1 MEKKIMVE
9 VWTPEETKR
18 QIIKGINYMTY
29 WSYSIMNASSNK
41 LNAVKNADYVYD
53 SGMKEVLDDVLNMDL
68 SSEKVRYALQT
79 GLQCTGGVTLIMG
92 PGGSGKSLIYKAI
105 AHCVP
110 RTLCLA
116 PTGVAAY
123 NLSAQGWGEMP
134 YTVPPM
140 TIHSGL
146 NMPAHDYF
154 FTNEIKSMK
163 KKLSGGAWKSAVSG
177 GKKNIDKCRYRL
189 ILIDEIS
196 MVPPNLLDVL
206 IAAAGE
212 LEIPMILFGDPMQL
226 RPIEVK
232 YDPENPL
239 AASFAS
245 KYPGWNFFNSFGWMM
260 LQGTGAART
269 LVLDSVYRQSDPG
282 FKSMLNRMRVN
293 EPTESDWEL
302 LASRAV
308 QEPPN
313 GSLVLCKRNST
324 VNRINTDYAGKRS
337 LPLVLDR
344 ETMAVCDTKI
354 QQRFR
359 ILEGEMTEKD
369 ELVYSVLKKE
379 RPFDARRVKDNPNM
393 DILIA
398 EVSRGTAQ
406 ELERDNAGF
415 SAFIRLYP
423 GDRVMITKNMKT
435 EARHLKG
442 GKLEGGAAK
451 VVNGMLGWYLGVADD
466 RRRYSDGNPAFVL
479 LDTGEVVLVPRALF
493 TKEVMRDNGKYEVVA
508 EAEQYPLKM
517 AYAMTYHKAQGLTL
531 DKVHMILDGDRTNW
545 QVEGLGYL
553 GLSRCR
559 TLEGLTISGLS
570 RREFL
575 EDGASKKFMAHSERF
590 SIL

>member
-1 MEKKIMVE
+1 MAEI
-9 VWTPEETKR
+9 WSSEETR
-18 QIIKGINYMTY
+18 QQIIKGINYVTY
-29 WSYSIMNASSNK
+29 WSYSILNASSNK

-53 SGMKEVLDDVLNMDL
+53 SGMREVLDDVLNMDL
-68 SSEKVRYALQT
+68 SSEKVRYAIQA
-79 GLQCTGGVTLIMG
+79 GIQCTGGVTLIMG

-123 NLSAQGWGEMP
+123 NLSAQGWGELP

-154 FTNEIKSMK
+154 FTKEVRSMK
-163 KKLSGGAWKSAVSG
+163 KKLAGGSWKGVVSG
-177 GKKNIDKCRYRL
+177 GRKNIDKNRYRL

-232 YDPENPL
+232 YDTENPL

-245 KYPGWNFFNSFGWMM
+245 RYPGWNFFNSFGWTM
-260 LQGTGAART
+260 LQGSGAART

-293 EPTESDWEL
+293 EPTEGDWEL
-302 LASRAV
+302 LASRTV
-308 QEPPN
+308 SEPPN
-313 GSLVLCKRNST
+313 GSLVLCKRNAA
-324 VNRINTDYAGKRS
+324 VNRINADYAGKRS

-344 ETMAVCDTKI
+344 EMMAVCDSKI

-359 ILEGEMTEKD
+359 IMEGEMTGKD
-369 ELVYSVLKKE
+369 ELVYEVLKKE
-379 RPFDARRVKDNPNM
+379 RPFDAGRVKDAPGM
-393 DILIA
+393 DMLKA
-398 EVSRGTAQ
+398 EVKMGTAA

-423 GDRVMITKNMKT
+423 GDRVMITKNMQT
-435 EARHLKG
+435 ETRRLDG
-442 GKLEGGAAK
+442 GRLESGTVK
-451 VVNGMLGWYLGVADD
+451 VVNGMLGWYLGVSGGGRYADK
-466 RRRYSDGNPAFVL
+466 NPAFVL

-493 TKEVMRDNGKYEVVA
+493 TKDVMRDNGKYETVA

-531 DKVHMILDGDRTNW
+531 DRVHMILDGDRTNW

-575 EDGASKKFMAHSERF
+575 EDSASKRFMKHSEIY
-590 SIL
+590 SIV